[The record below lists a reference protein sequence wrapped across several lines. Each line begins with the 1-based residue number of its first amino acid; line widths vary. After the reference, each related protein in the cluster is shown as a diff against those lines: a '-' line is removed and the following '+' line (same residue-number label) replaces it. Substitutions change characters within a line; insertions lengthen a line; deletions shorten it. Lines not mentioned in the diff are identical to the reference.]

1 MKKNLLFLFAVVLGL
16 TACNQNK
23 SFKVNVGLTNGN
35 EKTVYLQKYV
45 DNVPV
50 TIDSAVIA
58 DDQAVLTAPVDDPQL
73 LYALKVKGKR
83 GSMPFFADNKDV
95 TFVGDMNNPQ
105 AVEIIASETQAE
117 LDAYND
123 QVKAFDT
130 QIRDLY
136 AVMQQAFAD
145 NDSLKMDSLNKV
157 GTALMEQQDSFRDYY
172 IKAHPES
179 FVTHYI
185 LDGVKQ
191 DYPIDQLKEMV
202 GTFTT
207 ESIYRDHLNDY
218 IAKQE
223 RLDVG
228 QPFIDFTLQTKEG
241 EKVSLAEVIAT
252 NKLTLVDFWASWCGP
267 CRKENPVVKAAY
279 EQFHGLGFGINPAA
293 QWTVTTGWRYM
304 FGSEAV
310 PAGLFALLICFVPET
325 PRYLVSVGQDQ
336 KALDVLSKINGSS
349 KAAQILQDIK
359 DTLTVKTEKLMT
371 YGALCIFVGIM
382 LSVFQQAVGINAVLY
397 YAPRIFG
404 DMGMENPMVVTVF
417 MGVINILFTLVAIF
431 TVEKWGRKPLLIF
444 GSLGMA
450 IGAFGVALTFGHA
463 GLEMVTA
470 ISIMVYSASFM
481 FSWGPI
487 CWVLIAEIFPNTIR
501 GAAVAIAVA
510 FQWIFNFIVS
520 STFVPMFNMHLTEG
534 DDFGHWFTYGLY
546 GIICIIAAI
555 FVWRL
560 VPETKG
566 KTLEDMSRLWKKK
579 QE

>member
-1 MKKNLLFLFAVVLGL
+1 MKKYVLFLFAVVLGL

-123 QVKAFDT
+123 QLKAFDT

-157 GTALMEQQDSFRDYY
+157 GTALMEQQDSFRDDY
-172 IKAHPES
+172 IKAHPNS

-207 ESIYRDHLNDY
+207 KSIYRDHLNDY

-228 QPFIDFTLQTKEG
+228 QPFIDFTLKTNEG
-241 EKVSLAEVIAT
+241 NEVVLSKIIPQ

-279 EQFHGLGFGINPAA
+279 EQFHGLGFGVI
-293 QWTVTTGWRYM
+293 G
-304 FGSEAV
+304 
-310 PAGLFALLICFVPET
+310 
-325 PRYLVSVGQDQ
+325 VSVDQDEAAWLRAVEEDQ
-336 KALDVLSKINGSS
+336 LPWTQVRDSENKVSEDYMIYYIPSNFLFDETGKMVAKGLRGEDLTAKLS
-349 KAAQILQDIK
+349 
-359 DTLTVKTEKLMT
+359 E
-371 YGALCIFVGIM
+371 
-382 LSVFQQAVGINAVLY
+382 
-397 YAPRIFG
+397 
-404 DMGMENPMVVTVF
+404 
-417 MGVINILFTLVAIF
+417 
-431 TVEKWGRKPLLIF
+431 LL
-444 GSLGMA
+444 
-450 IGAFGVALTFGHA
+450 
-463 GLEMVTA
+463 
-470 ISIMVYSASFM
+470 
-481 FSWGPI
+481 
-487 CWVLIAEIFPNTIR
+487 
-501 GAAVAIAVA
+501 
-510 FQWIFNFIVS
+510 
-520 STFVPMFNMHLTEG
+520 
-534 DDFGHWFTYGLY
+534 
-546 GIICIIAAI
+546 
-555 FVWRL
+555 
-560 VPETKG
+560 K
-566 KTLEDMSRLWKKK
+566 
-579 QE
+579 